1 MDQEQNHKLGELIRS
16 IEKGNISAISEIYM
30 MVGKAM
36 FATAYT
42 YVGNIA
48 DADDVVQ
55 DALVKIVSKASK
67 FYTNKNAIAWINTIV
82 SNIAK
87 NKIGYSRRKKEVSI
101 DKAKDLYSESNDY
114 SFIIKE
120 IFEILTEKER
130 QYIIYVF
137 WYECSLTELAKIF
150 HRSKSNVDYHFKKII
165 EKIKKFYN
173 ILK

>member
-87 NKIGYSRRKKEVSI
+87 NKIG
-101 DKAKDLYSESNDY
+101 
-114 SFIIKE
+114 
-120 IFEILTEKER
+120 
-130 QYIIYVF
+130 
-137 WYECSLTELAKIF
+137 
-150 HRSKSNVDYHFKKII
+150 
-165 EKIKKFYN
+165 
-173 ILK
+173 